1 MIICKKKLTI
11 EMSFYFFAVIA
22 LVISS
27 DKSNLSLY
35 FFISIFIHEI
45 GHLITIL
52 YYKMKIKKI
61 SFKIYGIKIEIDQNK
76 YLNNYQ
82 EILILL
88 SGSLSNF
95 ATALVIYIFNI
106 NLKPLL
112 IANLII
118 GTFNLLPVDSL
129 DGGKIT
135 NIILFSYLPMSI
147 AYCIS
152 SIILIIFTTIF
163 FAINF
168 FTIIYGTF
176 NLTLTILCV
185 ILTFKITQINK

>member
-1 MIICKKKLTI
+1 MIISRRKLNI
-11 EMSFYFFAVIA
+11 EISFYFFAVIA
-22 LVISS
+22 LVIAS
-27 DKSNLSLY
+27 DKSNLSLH
-35 FFISIFIHEI
+35 FFIAMFIHEI

-52 YYKMKIKKI
+52 YYKIKIKKI

-76 YLNNYQ
+76 YLTNYQ

-88 SGSLSNF
+88 SGALANF
-95 ATALVIYIFNI
+95 VAALIIYIFHI

-112 IANLII
+112 ISNLII

-135 NIILFSYLPMSI
+135 NIILFFYLPMST
-147 AYCIS
+147 AYCVS

-163 FAINF
+163 FTINF
-168 FTIIYGTF
+168 FAIIYGSF

-185 ILTFKITQINK
+185 ILILKITQINK

>member
-1 MIICKKKLTI
+1 MVICKKKLTI
-11 EMSFYFFAVIA
+11 EISFYFFAVIA

-35 FFISIFIHEI
+35 FFISMFIHEI

>member
-1 MIICKKKLTI
+1 MIISRRKLNI
-11 EMSFYFFAVIA
+11 EISFYFFAVIV
-22 LVISS
+22 LVIVS

-35 FFISIFIHEI
+35 FFIAMFIHEI

-52 YYKMKIKKI
+52 YYKIKIKKI

-76 YLNNYQ
+76 YLTNYQ

-88 SGSLSNF
+88 SGALANF
-95 ATALVIYIFNI
+95 VTALVIYIFNI
-106 NLKPLL
+106 NVKPLL
-112 IANLII
+112 ISNLII

-135 NIILFSYLPMSI
+135 NIILFSYLPMST

-163 FAINF
+163 FTINF
-168 FTIIYGTF
+168 FAIIYGSF

-185 ILTFKITQINK
+185 ILILKITQINK

>member
-1 MIICKKKLTI
+1 MIISRRKLNI
-11 EMSFYFFAVIA
+11 EISFYFFAVIV
-22 LVISS
+22 LVIVS

-35 FFISIFIHEI
+35 FFIAMFIHEI

-52 YYKMKIKKI
+52 YYKIKIKKI

-76 YLNNYQ
+76 YLTNYQ

-88 SGSLSNF
+88 SGALANF
-95 ATALVIYIFNI
+95 VTALVIYIFNI
-106 NLKPLL
+106 NVKPLL

-135 NIILFSYLPMSI
+135 NIILFSYLPMST

-163 FAINF
+163 FTINF
-168 FTIIYGTF
+168 FAIIYGSF

-185 ILTFKITQINK
+185 ILILKITQINK

>member
-1 MIICKKKLTI
+1 MVICKKKLTI

-35 FFISIFIHEI
+35 FFISMFIHEI

-118 GTFNLLPVDSL
+118 GSFNLLPVDSL

>member
-35 FFISIFIHEI
+35 FFISMFIHEI

>member
-1 MIICKKKLTI
+1 MIISRKELNI
-11 EMSFYFFAVIA
+11 EISFYFFAVIV
-22 LVISS
+22 LVIVS

-35 FFISIFIHEI
+35 FFIAMFIHEI

-52 YYKMKIKKI
+52 YYKIKIKKI
-61 SFKIYGIKIEIDQNK
+61 SFKIYGIKIEINQNK
-76 YLNNYQ
+76 YSTNYQ

-88 SGSLSNF
+88 SGALANF
-95 ATALVIYIFNI
+95 VTASVIYIFNV

-112 IANLII
+112 ITNLII

-152 SIILIIFTTIF
+152 SIILITFTTIF

-168 FTIIYGTF
+168 FAIIYGTF
-176 NLTLTILCV
+176 NLTLTILCI
-185 ILTFKITQINK
+185 ILILKITQINK

>member
-1 MIICKKKLTI
+1 MVICKKKLTI

-35 FFISIFIHEI
+35 FFISMFIHEI

>member
-1 MIICKKKLTI
+1 MIISRRKLNI
-11 EMSFYFFAVIA
+11 EISFYFFSVIV
-22 LVISS
+22 LVIVS

-35 FFISIFIHEI
+35 FFIAMFIHEI

-52 YYKMKIKKI
+52 YYKIKIKKI

-76 YLNNYQ
+76 YLTNYQ

-88 SGSLSNF
+88 SGALANF
-95 ATALVIYIFNI
+95 VTALVIYIFNI
-106 NLKPLL
+106 NVKPLL

-135 NIILFSYLPMSI
+135 NIILFSYLPMST

-163 FAINF
+163 FTINF
-168 FTIIYGTF
+168 FAIIYGSF

-185 ILTFKITQINK
+185 ILILKITQINK

>member
-1 MIICKKKLTI
+1 MVICKKKLTI

-35 FFISIFIHEI
+35 FFISMFIHEI

-52 YYKMKIKKI
+52 YYKIKIKKI

>member
-1 MIICKKKLTI
+1 MVICKKKLTI

-35 FFISIFIHEI
+35 FFISMFIHEI

-52 YYKMKIKKI
+52 YYKIKIKKI

-118 GTFNLLPVDSL
+118 CTFNLLPVDSL

-147 AYCIS
+147 AYRIS

>member
-35 FFISIFIHEI
+35 FFISMFIHET